1 MAHTKIETGKDGVL
15 KAKIQVYGRDFSTG
29 ERRLF
34 SKRIYN
40 SDNLT
45 ESKFR
50 KYVEKEAMAFEAT
63 VTKASEEQ
71 LVSVQTHVLTFNELF
86 QEWLANIRANYSL
99 GYYRRAK
106 DVERVF
112 IPFLKQRGLYDKPIS
127 EITVRDMQLF
137 FNSFSTKT
145 YTPGNRKGAYLKKTL
160 PKYVNFRELERE
172 GILATNASYHMNH
185 EKTNVTEE
193 AARRLC
199 ERYGLKFNEYFDVVA
214 IERNFAVATVKG
226 HRTILRAV
234 FNEAVRYDWITKNPV
249 CRTKIGAGNS
259 NVNLRPV
266 PEKEVFTFQEAQ
278 HFLEVLDD
286 LPKKEINKKVSL
298 KILLLTGVRY
308 GELNGLRW
316 SDIDFEKRV
325 IHVRRNRLYSP
336 LVGTYEKTPK
346 TRTSVRD
353 IPIATDLL
361 EDLKEYQEWFR
372 TADDAFD
379 SKLDEYYLVV
389 GDDRQ
394 PLTNSVLRHWLK
406 SIEQKNGLKP
416 VCCHGLRHTYC
427 SLLLS
432 QNVPIQT
439 VSRYMGHSDS
449 TITLKVYSHFI
460 ADTQEKALYA
470 LDALTKKCDNKT

>member
-1 MAHTKIETGKDGVL
+1 MAFFKITKNKNGELQAKMQTYGKD
-15 KAKIQVYGRDFSTG
+15 ASTG
-29 ERRLF
+29 ERKLF
-34 SKRIYN
+34 VKRIYN
-40 SDNLT
+40 EDNLT
-45 ESKFR
+45 EAKFK
-50 KYVEKEAMAFEAT
+50 KYVEKAAIDFEKSIARAYEDCVDDVRT
-63 VTKASEEQ
+63 RVF
-71 LVSVQTHVLTFNELF
+71 TFNELF

-145 YTPGNRKGAYLKKTL
+145 YTPGNRKGAYLKKPL

-172 GILATNASYHMNH
+172 GILARNASYHMNH
-185 EKTNVTEE
+185 NKTNVAEE

-199 ERYGLKFNEYFDVVA
+199 ERYGLKFNEYFDTMA
-214 IERNFAVATVKG
+214 IERPFSVATVKG
-226 HRTILRAV
+226 HRTVLRAV

-249 CRTKIGAGNS
+249 CRTKIGAGN
-259 NVNLRPV
+259 NNATLRPV

-278 HFLEVLDD
+278 EFLRVLDE
-286 LPKKEINKKVSL
+286 LPKKEINKKVPL

-308 GELNGLRW
+308 GELSGLRW
-316 SDIDFEKRV
+316 SDIDFDKRV
-325 IHVRRNRLYSP
+325 VHVRRNRLYSP

-346 TRTSVRD
+346 TRTSIRD

-361 EDLKEYQEWFR
+361 EDLKEYQDWFR
-372 TADDAFD
+372 MADDAFD

-394 PLTNSVLRHWLK
+394 PLTNSVVRHWLK
-406 SIEQKNGLKP
+406 NIEQKNGLKP

-460 ADTQEKALYA
+460 SDTQEKVLYV
-470 LDALTKKCDNKT
+470 LDNITKKKEDP